1 MEKKQTLKL
10 LIQRHTNT
18 DTNGQLIATDLV
30 NWGAA
35 TLSSQTNLVASEY
48 RQSTKN
54 LPITFQ
60 EIEVPDVRTA
70 FEEKFD
76 KAVHVLA
83 SQAQRVLSMETLVVT
98 VGEIKESK
106 VQLLPKEE
114 GFDGWDFRI
123 DGATYQRSKDKDW
136 YPLGVGDEIE
146 VSRNNFNFAH
156 GCRVTCTVQKVIA
169 RHNSFHQDFRDRQQ
183 LIRIEKDF
191 VSMAGHAVIYAE
203 YVDTVEGDIHQN
215 AKFLFRGLPL
225 NMLAEV
231 TDYPSD
237 ILLPLMPNSTHRLF
251 LSPYKTKKTQQD
263 SYCLN
268 VRKLKEL
275 SSKGERKQSFSDV
288 GATELVGTIYEITAP
303 DKQNMLFARSLVGSV
318 YCYDGCFRRKK
329 NGMLWYD
336 MNKFGPLIRDY
347 LPLGFPATFTLLSE
361 QSGKKESTFMT
372 EQVDKKGTCLKLRG
386 LLPGLQGRMSSD
398 QEARDAIDSVKAPTK
413 PSKKK
418 KKKAAIP
425 DSASF
430 AISRR
435 WRLSERLLMTPYQ
448 LKDGELLFTAPTYAG
463 HADRNAVPSVLM
475 EYAREKLFS
484 TELKV
489 PAEVWRDGAS
499 VRIDVNT
506 ALADEY
512 QRLQGCKGQT
522 ESLKV
527 CSILLGHVLL
537 TTTGGYPVGYT
548 CSSLEEEDWFRSQ
561 LFQTIELCIS
571 DVSGDRILV
580 SRPSNFG
587 LMVSLL
593 RMGSFFP
600 ARRLQHDMQ
609 ANSWTMMTETGL
621 TCRILTD
628 LLEDGERIE
637 EDDNLLLLDI
647 DYEREQLVV
656 IARPERIVHTT
667 AHQIQARTL
676 RQLSTNDWLCRMKDG
691 GYAIMRTMPLDNLLL
706 HHLQQLYGNELPVMV
721 SSLPAATDDG
731 EATCCFDGK
740 VCGADYSRMRN
751 GESMPLQVPI
761 CDETPKV
768 FYHDV
773 VLTAKAEELM
783 SGPMQW
789 VIPTG
794 QQDAEGCFLCRRGE
808 AKSEKWAEHR
818 RQATRSTAA
827 QQGIMAVVVKA
838 DSSNPKKQTLT
849 LQVGSQ
855 IYKLQTEEQ
864 LHLSTRDFLLEQVFL
879 PGQQWQVKIIG
890 DECQL
895 NNDAPRRATEYT
907 LMGKCRQDRRNDW
920 VVRSAD
926 GRIGVIEQLDDA
938 QMGDIRYMVFSEYYH
953 DCTLLEEG
961 EQNLTGQQVSLV
973 LDGYDESSREY
984 ICHQTGCSK
993 HFVIDS
999 SLWNWTSPVM
1009 TLQRDRSMVGA
1020 AFLARITSFDG
1031 GTGTADRRCLLPQ
1044 CELVP
1049 GGTVTEGLYQMKVCG
1064 HNSDGYLLE
1073 QNGVSALLTWKEAA
1087 MFYIDPTDNDIVEGY
1102 LPKKSL
1108 IAVGLHA
1115 QNGCSELRAEWR
1127 TLHMDT
1133 LNRWKENAAAKK
1145 KYRAPIHHLYH
1156 DHAFLALDGSYIH
1169 LTASQIG
1176 LWEGQ
1181 MLENYYE
1188 SGDMV
1193 EDCVISW
1200 DAEHESC
1207 VFSIE
1212 HYEDTPENLPKE
1224 HQVYEGRFL
1233 RYEDRTK
1240 NFDCFVEFG
1249 PNRCWVAKIMGN
1261 QLSWVPFS
1269 EDNPPYKEG
1278 DVVSIKVEIVYIDKE
1293 LGKKVI
1299 RGSIRMTQPKP
1310 TFGPIVGQVE
1320 LHRFVKV
1327 KRNDYTR
1334 LYLVDENGLPAIL
1347 EKDNAIEPL
1356 NNIVTKIENN
1366 NYLWLP
1372 VNGVYDGLMV
1382 YYNISQKVVANE
1394 LVGLQNFANEGK
1406 VVKVQVLEVRANRL
1420 LVSHGA
1426 VIGFIEKNEATG
1438 QRLAPLKLF
1447 YSENQ
1452 EIECVIIK
1460 TETTKATFEASVVR
1474 YKGFLNMVGV
1484 KVNDR
1489 LQVTIL
1495 DHNKEQ
1501 AKVSTTKHYI
1511 GFIPREEVSDS
1522 DFNNWADRF
1531 KGEKVW
1537 VTCTAIDP
1545 DLGILTFSRRR
1556 YLGEGLTDFEET
1568 EAIY

>member
-10 LIQRHTNT
+10 LMQRHTNT

-35 TLSSQTNLVASEY
+35 TLSSQTNLIASEY

-60 EIEVPDVRTA
+60 EIEVPDVRTS

-76 KAVHVLA
+76 EAIHVLA
-83 SQAQRVLSMETLVVT
+83 SQVKRVLNMDTMVVT
-98 VGEIKESK
+98 VGEMKESK
-106 VQLLPKEE
+106 VQLLPKED

-123 DGATYQRSKDKDW
+123 DGTTYRHNKDKDW

-146 VSRNNFNFAH
+146 VSLNNFNFTH
-156 GCRVTCTVQKVIA
+156 GCRVICTVQKVIA

-183 LIRIEKDF
+183 LNRIGKDF
-191 VSMAGHAVIYAE
+191 VSMAGHAIIYAE
-203 YVDTVEGDIHQN
+203 YVEIVQNGTFTN
-215 AKFLFRGLPL
+215 AKFSFRGLSL
-225 NMLAEV
+225 WSHVNV
-231 TDYPSD
+231 TEYPSD
-237 ILLPLMPNSTHRLF
+237 ILLPLTPNSSHRLF
-251 LSPYKTKKTQQD
+251 LSPYKNKKTLQD
-263 SYCLN
+263 SYGLN
-268 VRKLKEL
+268 ISNLKDL
-275 SSKGERKQSFSDV
+275 LPKGEQKRSFSEV
-288 GATELVGTIYEITAP
+288 GATELVGTIWKMTAP
-303 DKQNMLFARSLVGSV
+303 DKRNLFYTWSQAGNEF
-318 YCYDGCFRRKK
+318 CFDGCFRKK
-329 NGMLWYD
+329 YNGTLWYD
-336 MNKFGPLIRDY
+336 MDKYGPLIRDY
-347 LPLGFPATFTLLSE
+347 LPLGFPATFTLLSDVHSE
-361 QSGKKESTFMT
+361 
-372 EQVDKKGTCLKLRG
+372 DKGSSLKLRG
-386 LLPGLQGRMSSD
+386 MLPGLQGRMSTD
-398 QEARDAIDSVKAPTK
+398 QEAREAIDSVTAPVK

-418 KKKAAIP
+418 KKKAVAGAETVPIV
-425 DSASF
+425 
-430 AISRR
+430 ISRR
-435 WRLSERLLMTPYQ
+435 WRLSERQLMTPYQ
-448 LKDGELLFTAPTYAG
+448 LKDGELLFTAPAYAG

-475 EYAREKLFS
+475 EYAQESLFS

-499 VRIDVNT
+499 VRIDVNR
-506 ALADEY
+506 ALVGEY

-522 ESLKV
+522 EGLKV

-537 TTTGGYPVGYT
+537 TTTGGYPVSYT

-561 LFQTIELCIS
+561 LFQTVELCIS
-571 DVSGDRILV
+571 DISGDRILV

-593 RMGSFFP
+593 RIGSFFP

-609 ANSWTMMTETGL
+609 TNSWTMMTESGL
-621 TCRILTD
+621 ICRILSD
-628 LLEDGERIE
+628 LLEDGERIKE
-637 EDDNLLLLDI
+637 EDNLLLLDI
-647 DYEREQLVV
+647 DYEQEQLVA
-656 IARPERIVHTT
+656 IARPERIVNTT
-667 AHQIQARTL
+667 AHQTQARTL
-676 RQLSTNDWLCRMKDG
+676 RQLSTNDWLCRTNDG
-691 GYAIMRTMPLDNLLL
+691 GYAIMRTMPFDNLLL
-706 HHLQQLYGNELPVMV
+706 HHLQQLYGNELPVMIN
-721 SSLPAATDDG
+721 SLPTATNDG
-731 EATCCFDGK
+731 GATCCFDGK
-740 VCGADYSRMRN
+740 VCGADYSRMRS

-761 CDETPKV
+761 CDDTPKV

-773 VLTAKAEELM
+773 VLTATAEELA

-808 AKSEKWAEHR
+808 AKSEKQAVHRKQAER
-818 RQATRSTAA
+818 PAA
-827 QQGIMAVVVKA
+827 VQQGILAVVVKA

-864 LHLSTRDFLLEQVFL
+864 LHLSTRDFLLEHVFR
-879 PGQQWQVKIIG
+879 PGQQWQVIING

-895 NNDAPRRATEYT
+895 NSDAPRRATEYT

-938 QMGDIRYMVFSEYYH
+938 QVGDVRYMVFSEYYR

-973 LDGYDESSREY
+973 LDDYDESGRRY
-984 ICHQTGCSK
+984 TCHQTGSGK

-1009 TLQRDRSMVGA
+1009 TLQQDRSMVGT

-1031 GTGTADRRCLLPQ
+1031 GEGTADRRCLLPQ

-1049 GGTVTEGLYQMKVCG
+1049 GGAVTEGLYQMKVCG

-1087 MFYIDPTDNDIVEGY
+1087 MFYIDPTDKDIVEGY

-1115 QNGCSELRAEWR
+1115 KANSNELRAEWR

-1145 KYRAPIHHLYH
+1145 KYGAPIHHLYH
-1156 DHAFLALDGSYIH
+1156 DHAFLALDGAYIH

-1188 SGDMV
+1188 QGDMV

-1200 DAEHESC
+1200 DATHESC
-1207 VFSIE
+1207 AFSIE
-1212 HYEDTPENLPKE
+1212 HYEDTPEYLPTE

-1261 QLSWVPFS
+1261 QLSWVPFA

-1278 DVVSIKVEIVYIDKE
+1278 DVVAIKVEIVYVDKE
-1293 LGKKVI
+1293 LGKRVI
-1299 RGSIRMTQPKP
+1299 RGSIRMTLPKP

-1320 LHRFVKV
+1320 LRRFVKV

-1334 LYLVDENGLPAIL
+1334 LYLVDENGFPAIL

-1356 NNIVTKIENN
+1356 KDIVTKIESN
-1366 NYLWLP
+1366 NYPWLP
-1372 VNGVYDGLMV
+1372 VNGVYDGLIV
-1382 YYNISQKVVANE
+1382 SYNISQKVIVNE
-1394 LVGLQNFANEGK
+1394 MIELQKLASEGK
-1406 VVKVQVLEVRANRL
+1406 AVKVRVLEVRANRL

-1447 YSENQ
+1447 YCENQ
-1452 EIECVIIK
+1452 EVECVVIK

-1474 YKGFLNMVGV
+1474 HKGFLNMVGV
-1484 KVNDR
+1484 SVNDR

-1495 DHNKEQ
+1495 EHNINQ
-1501 AKVSTTKHYI
+1501 AKVSTIKHYI

-1522 DFNNWADRF
+1522 DFNNWADRL

-1556 YLGEGLTDFEET
+1556 FLGEGLTDFEET